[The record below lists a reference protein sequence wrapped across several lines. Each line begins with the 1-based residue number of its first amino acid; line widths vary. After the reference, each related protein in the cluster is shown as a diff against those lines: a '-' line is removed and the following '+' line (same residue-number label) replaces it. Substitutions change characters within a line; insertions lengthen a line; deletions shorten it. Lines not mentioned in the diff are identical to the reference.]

1 MSNERDNECRGR
13 ETSSLKNANKCFFGD
28 NPVLTA
34 KLSKISRSKA
44 EMKVKRERERERE

>member
-1 MSNERDNECRGR
+1 MNAEEERRM
-13 ETSSLKNANKCFFGD
+13 SLKNAYKCFFGD

-44 EMKVKRERERERE
+44 EKIVKRERVGWRGF